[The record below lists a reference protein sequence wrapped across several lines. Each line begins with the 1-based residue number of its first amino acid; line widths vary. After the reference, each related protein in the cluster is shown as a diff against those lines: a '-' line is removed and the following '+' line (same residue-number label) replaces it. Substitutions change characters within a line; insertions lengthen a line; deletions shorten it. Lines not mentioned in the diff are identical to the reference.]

1 MNLQKSELVCI
12 AVVSNLITSDS
23 QTIRKL
29 GSTMW
34 RYTLYLYSCM
44 YVGVS
49 ISATSS
55 TEALTKLTHAFQT
68 EKAEKVFQLADS
80 YFDVLAGTPEFDA
93 IYGQIC
99 IKLNKID
106 EAVFA
111 FERAVSQ
118 KPSDFKSYYF
128 LALSYAK
135 QNNLHQAERVLNRL
149 LALDIPRSLRNNID
163 DTLSLVRSKRQ
174 NLESNIIQRLSFLLG
189 DDSNVNSGS
198 LDDRVVVS
206 GVEILLDENSL
217 ETSDQFARINYDFLG
232 KWHRTQYDAWRLNL
246 SLAQQS
252 HQNLTHYNRTQ
263 GNITFGYEY
272 AKSPYKLSFNGVASV
287 MSLDEATYQQEVGL
301 TSTIQFNLT
310 NYWSLELNAK
320 ASSINNVQN
329 ESLDS
334 TIIESSAGV
343 ILVVKNILSKFSF
356 AYGKQNADLEI
367 AEHFGRDFTALSLYL
382 NYQISSS
389 QSLAFNAQYRAV
401 EHHKEHP
408 FFLILRDEKLKNLSI
423 EWRYKLTP
431 DWRLLSRYSY
441 YEKTSTIPIYEY
453 NRSEWYLGASYDF

>member
-1 MNLQKSELVCI
+1 MNLQESELVCI

-23 QTIRKL
+23 QTICKL

-34 RYTLYLYSCM
+34 RYTLYLYCCI

-55 TEALTKLTHAFQT
+55 TVALSKITQTFQT
-68 EKAEKVFQLADS
+68 EKADKAFELANL
-80 YFDVLAGTPEFDA
+80 YFDELAGTPEFDA

-111 FERAVSQ
+111 FERVVSE
-118 KPSDFKSYYF
+118 KPDDFKSYYF

-135 QNNLHQAERVLNRL
+135 QNNLNQAERVLNRL
-149 LALDIPRSLRNNID
+149 LSLNIPSSLRKNIN
-163 DTLSLVRSKRQ
+163 DTLSLVRNKRQ
-174 NLESNIIQRLSFLLG
+174 NLDSNINQRLSFVLG

-206 GVEILLDENSL
+206 GIEILLDENSL
-217 ETSDQFARINYDFLG
+217 ETSDQFARLNYDFLG
-232 KWHRTQYDAWRLNL
+232 KWHRTQHDAWRLNL
-246 SLAQQS
+246 RLAQQS
-252 HQNLTHYNRTQ
+252 HQNLSHYNRTQ
-263 GNITFGYEY
+263 GNIVFGYEY
-272 AKSPYKLSFNGVASV
+272 AKSPYKLSLNGIASV

-301 TSTIQFNLT
+301 TSAIQFKLT
-310 NYWSLELNAK
+310 NYWSVDLNAK

-329 ESLDS
+329 ENLDS

-343 ILVVKNILSKFSF
+343 VLVSKHLLSKFAIS
-356 AYGKQNADLEI
+356 YGKQNADLEI
-367 AEHFGRDFTALSLYL
+367 AEHFGRDFIALSLYL
-382 NYQISSS
+382 NYQLSSS
-389 QSLAFNAQYRAV
+389 QSLAFNAQYRTV
-401 EHHKEHP
+401 EHHKAHP

-423 EWRYKLTP
+423 EWRYKLTA
-431 DWRLLSRYSY
+431 DWGLQSRYSY
-441 YEKTSTIPIYEY
+441 YKKTSTIPIYEY